1 MCNTG
6 SPVITIGLIGIIQIY
21 PRGAYLALLT
31 RLIETFR
38 RIGEVLKIIA
48 IGLALISA
56 VALAIGAQMQNDAV
70 GKKAALSGRSHVSFR
85 QLLDLLKHPRWVTG
99 LTISAFALILQFT
112 ALLLAPLILVQPIGA
127 IALVITSVLNS
138 RITKTKLNS
147 ASIFAIALCTAGLG
161 AFVLMAH
168 QVAVEPEIDDG
179 NLMLILAMA
188 IFLIAIFSYI
198 FFSGAS
204 RFKPLTFIIGAG
216 VLYGFVATLTKV
228 VVKRLF
234 NQDGFN
240 RIVSGAFEWETD
252 SLTLFALLSMLA
264 AAFLGGWFVQNAYA
278 SGPPDLVVAGLT
290 VIDPLI
296 AVSIGV
302 VVLNEAMNAPMPIM
316 MGFLGSGAMSVMG
329 VYLLSKVHP
338 QISTSQI
345 R

>member
-1 MCNTG
+1 
-6 SPVITIGLIGIIQIY
+6 
-21 PRGAYLALLT
+21 
-31 RLIETFR
+31 
-38 RIGEVLKIIA
+38 LKIIA
-48 IGLALISA
+48 ISLALLSA
-56 VALAIGAQMQNDAV
+56 VALAFGAQLQNDAV
-70 GKKAALSGRSHVSFR
+70 GIQKKAALSGRSHVSFR

-99 LTISAFALILQFT
+99 LAISAFALVLQFT

-127 IALVITSVLNS
+127 IALVITSILNS
-138 RITKTKLNS
+138 RITKTKLNT
-147 ASIFAIALCTAGLG
+147 ASMYAIGLCTVGLG

-168 QVAVEPEIDDG
+168 QVAVEPEIAD
-179 NLMLILAMA
+179 NNLILILGMA
-188 IFLIAIFSYI
+188 VLLITVFSYI

-204 RFKPLTFIIGAG
+204 KFRPLTFIIGAG

-234 NQDGFN
+234 NQDGFH
-240 RIVSGAFEWETD
+240 RIITGTIEWETD
-252 SLTLFALLSMLA
+252 LLTIFALLCMLA

-302 VVLNEAMNAPMPIM
+302 VILNEAMNAPLPIM
-316 MGFLGSGAMSVMG
+316 LGFLGSGAMAVTG

-338 QISTSQI
+338 QVAATGHK
-345 R
+345 

>member
-1 MCNTG
+1 M
-6 SPVITIGLIGIIQIY
+6 
-21 PRGAYLALLT
+21 
-31 RLIETFR
+31 
-38 RIGEVLKIIA
+38 KIIA

-56 VALAIGAQMQNDAV
+56 VALGIGAQLQNDAV
-70 GKKAALSGRSHVSFR
+70 GIQKKAALSGRSHVSFR

-127 IALVITSVLNS
+127 IALVITSILNS
-138 RITKTKLNS
+138 RITNTKLNS
-147 ASIFAIALCTAGLG
+147 ASILAIALCTAGLG
-161 AFVLMAH
+161 AFVVMAH
-168 QVAVEPEIDDG
+168 QVAVEPEIDDS

-188 IFLIAIFSYI
+188 ISLIAIFSYI

-216 VLYGFVATLTKV
+216 ALYGFVATLTKV

-240 RIVSGAFEWETD
+240 RMVSGSFQWETD

-302 VVLNEAMNAPMPIM
+302 VVLNEAMDAPMPFM
-316 MGFLGSGAMSVMG
+316 LGFLGSGAMAVMG

-338 QISTSQI
+338 QVSTSQSS
-345 R
+345 

>member
-1 MCNTG
+1 M
-6 SPVITIGLIGIIQIY
+6 
-21 PRGAYLALLT
+21 
-31 RLIETFR
+31 
-38 RIGEVLKIIA
+38 KIIA

-56 VALAIGAQMQNDAV
+56 VALGIGAQLQNDAV
-70 GKKAALSGRSHVSFR
+70 GIQKKAALSGRSHVSFR

-127 IALVITSVLNS
+127 IALVITSILNS

-147 ASIFAIALCTAGLG
+147 ASILAIALCTAGLG
-161 AFVLMAH
+161 AFVVMAH
-168 QVAVEPEIDDG
+168 QVAVEPEIDDS

-188 IFLIAIFSYI
+188 ISLIAIFSYI

-216 VLYGFVATLTKV
+216 ALYGFVATLTKV

-240 RIVSGAFEWETD
+240 RMVSGSFQWETD

-302 VVLNEAMNAPMPIM
+302 VVLNEAMDAPMPFM
-316 MGFLGSGAMSVMG
+316 LGFLGSGAMAVMG

-338 QISTSQI
+338 QVSTSQSS
-345 R
+345 